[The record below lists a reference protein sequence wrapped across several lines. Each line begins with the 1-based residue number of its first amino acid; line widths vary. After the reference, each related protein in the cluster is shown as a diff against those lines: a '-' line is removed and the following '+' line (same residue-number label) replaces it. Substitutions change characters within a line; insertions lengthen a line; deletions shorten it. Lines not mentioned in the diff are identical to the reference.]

1 MEGAYARL
9 EGRNFEFYM
18 GKKRIS
24 IGRNSKL
31 GAVDV
36 NMGNSRFISRKHLE
50 ILFDRNCFFLLC
62 RGKNG
67 IFVDDIFQRRENKRL
82 QLPTSCI
89 IRFPST
95 QIKLAFTS
103 LLEDMGPP
111 QLMPQPLYPLKV
123 DTTLTSPFVSPMP
136 SPTGT
141 IRSIVKTVLCTFVV
155 LSFVRLL

>member
-82 QLPTSCI
+82 QLPTS
-89 IRFPST
+89 
-95 QIKLAFTS
+95 
-103 LLEDMGPP
+103 
-111 QLMPQPLYPLKV
+111 
-123 DTTLTSPFVSPMP
+123 
-136 SPTGT
+136 
-141 IRSIVKTVLCTFVV
+141 
-155 LSFVRLL
+155 